1 MPELT
6 ASELRFK
13 LQSWRKGL
21 SVQERRKLSDAID
34 LRLLAW
40 FQSALEHSAP
50 GLIWGAYRPLP
61 WEWDLPRVRR
71 WLALRKV
78 RVAFPRVGGQTPAG
92 GLAEALAEGLE
103 WYLADLDSPAHW
115 GANFRFP
122 SLQEPRI
129 DLPRVDPNQLY
140 GLIVPGVAFSLLG
153 ERMGTGGG
161 FYDRFLGVYSGI
173 LRVAVGA
180 EAQVLPVLPEQRP
193 DEPRMHWLFTE
204 RRELNFGTF

>member
-1 MPELT
+1 MLKAVGELT
-6 ASELRFK
+6 APELRLK

-21 SVQERRKLSDAID
+21 SVQDRRKISDAID

-50 GLIWGAYRPLP
+50 GLVWGSYRPLP
-61 WEWDLPRVRR
+61 WEWDLPRIRQ

-78 RVAFPRVGGQTPAG
+78 RIAFPRVEGPS
-92 GLAEALAEGLE
+92 LA
-103 WYLADLDSPAHW
+103 WYLANLETPAHW

-180 EAQVLPVLPEQRP
+180 EAQVLPVLPGQRP
-193 DEPRMHWLFTE
+193 DEPRMHRLFTE
-204 RRELNFGTF
+204 QREISFGTFLIGKA